1 VWHIAFRNIW
11 RNKSRTILAML
22 ALIVGIITIIVLVS
36 ATLGVKSS
44 VSNVMG
50 QMKGIIVYEHDAADV
65 PYSHLSSDYEEK
77 LEDIRGVRVA
87 LPEIYGMVRTIDGKK
102 AEGTGSFTAG
112 MVMLVGLDPK
122 KERMR
127 QGDMYGIGVE
137 EGRKFISSDKYAA
150 IISKDIADNY
160 KKNIGSKIEL
170 DDGKKYTVIGILEE
184 SSVLGSIIVVPLD
197 RARELAHLKE
207 DEVNSF
213 TVQTKNPEDEKR
225 IATLIKMK
233 YPELEAITASQAVE
247 ETEDIMG
254 IMDLFFYVMA
264 SISLIIAGIGIVNAM
279 LMSVLERT
287 KEFGVLK
294 AVGWENDDL
303 LKLIIEESILIGVV
317 GGIIGIIIS
326 VAIVEILN
334 NYMPFSLLITKELI
348 GEAFLFSVIAGIVG
362 GIYPA
367 WRVTKIDPIQA
378 IRGE

>member
-1 VWHIAFRNIW
+1 
-11 RNKSRTILAML
+11 
-22 ALIVGIITIIVLVS
+22 
-36 ATLGVKSS
+36 
-44 VSNVMG
+44 
-50 QMKGIIVYEHDAADV
+50 
-65 PYSHLSSDYEEK
+65 
-77 LEDIRGVRVA
+77 
-87 LPEIYGMVRTIDGKK
+87 
-102 AEGTGSFTAG
+102 
-112 MVMLVGLDPK
+112 
-122 KERMR
+122 
-127 QGDMYGIGVE
+127 
-137 EGRKFISSDKYAA
+137 
-150 IISKDIADNY
+150 
-160 KKNIGSKIEL
+160 
-170 DDGKKYTVIGILEE
+170 
-184 SSVLGSIIVVPLD
+184 
-197 RARELAHLKE
+197 
-207 DEVNSF
+207 
-213 TVQTKNPEDEKR
+213 
-225 IATLIKMK
+225 
-233 YPELEAITASQAVE
+233 
-247 ETEDIMG
+247 MG

>member
-1 VWHIAFRNIW
+1 
-11 RNKSRTILAML
+11 
-22 ALIVGIITIIVLVS
+22 
-36 ATLGVKSS
+36 
-44 VSNVMG
+44 
-50 QMKGIIVYEHDAADV
+50 
-65 PYSHLSSDYEEK
+65 
-77 LEDIRGVRVA
+77 
-87 LPEIYGMVRTIDGKK
+87 
-102 AEGTGSFTAG
+102 
-112 MVMLVGLDPK
+112 
-122 KERMR
+122 
-127 QGDMYGIGVE
+127 
-137 EGRKFISSDKYAA
+137 
-150 IISKDIADNY
+150 
-160 KKNIGSKIEL
+160 
-170 DDGKKYTVIGILEE
+170 
-184 SSVLGSIIVVPLD
+184 
-197 RARELAHLKE
+197 
-207 DEVNSF
+207 
-213 TVQTKNPEDEKR
+213 
-225 IATLIKMK
+225 MK